1 MVGRKELH
9 DGIQHQNHSTKSG
22 LSQYTLR
29 YYEREG
35 VLPVVARDVN
45 GNRCFNDEDLELI
58 SLICCLKDTGMA
70 IADIKQFIALSQEGR
85 DRLPDQRKLLQEH
98 KQHIDEKIKFFQSF
112 ARKIDHKIAYFASLE
127 NEAEA
132 SGNYKTT

>member
-1 MVGRKELH
+1 MGYSIKT
-9 DGIQHQNHSTKSG
+9 ISQKSG

-35 VLPVVARDVN
+35 VLPVVARDGN
-45 GNRCFNDEDLELI
+45 GNRCFDDEDLELI

-70 IADIKQFIALSQEGR
+70 IADIKQFIALSKEGTGT
-85 DRLPDQRKLLQEH
+85 LPDQRRLLQEH
-98 KQHIDEKIKFFQSF
+98 KQHIDEKIQFFQSF
-112 ARKIDHKIAYFASLE
+112 AQKIDHKIAYFASLE

-132 SGNYKTT
+132 ARQ

>member
-1 MVGRKELH
+1 MGYSIKT
-9 DGIQHQNHSTKSG
+9 IAQKSG

-70 IADIKQFIALSQEGR
+70 IADIKQFIAFSQEGR
-85 DRLPDQRKLLQEH
+85 DRLPDQRRLLQEH

-127 NEAEA
+127 NEAKA
-132 SGNYKTT
+132 SGNHKTT

>member
-1 MVGRKELH
+1 MGYSIKT
-9 DGIQHQNHSTKSG
+9 IAQKSG

-45 GNRCFNDEDLELI
+45 GNRCFDDEDLELI

-70 IADIKQFIALSQEGR
+70 IADIKQFIALSKEGVSA
-85 DRLPDQRKLLQEH
+85 LSDQRRLLQEH
-98 KQHIDEKIKFFQSF
+98 KVHIDEKIKFFQSF
-112 ARKIDHKIAYFASLE
+112 AQKVDHKIAYFASLE
-127 NEAEA
+127 NEAKA
-132 SGNYKTT
+132 ARP

>member
-1 MVGRKELH
+1 MGYSIKT
-9 DGIQHQNHSTKSG
+9 IAQKSG

-35 VLPVVARDVN
+35 VLPVVARDGN
-45 GNRCFNDEDLELI
+45 GNRCFDDEDLELI

-70 IADIKQFIALSQEGR
+70 IADIKQFIALSQDGR
-85 DRLPDQRKLLQEH
+85 SKLPEQRRLLQEH
-98 KQHIDEKIKFFQSF
+98 KQHIEEKIKFFQSF
-112 ARKIDHKIAYFASLE
+112 AQKIDHKIAYFASME

-132 SGNYKTT
+132 AGH

>member
-1 MVGRKELH
+1 MGYSIKT
-9 DGIQHQNHSTKSG
+9 IAQKSG

-45 GNRCFNDEDLELI
+45 GNRCFDDEDLELI

-70 IADIKQFIALSQEGR
+70 IADIKQFIALSKEGVSA
-85 DRLPDQRKLLQEH
+85 LPDQRRLLQEH
-98 KQHIDEKIKFFQSF
+98 KVHIDEKIKFFQSF
-112 ARKIDHKIAYFASLE
+112 AQKVDHKIAYFASLE
-127 NEAEA
+127 NEAKA
-132 SGNYKTT
+132 ARS

>member
-1 MVGRKELH
+1 MGYSIKT
-9 DGIQHQNHSTKSG
+9 IAQKSG

-45 GNRCFNDEDLELI
+45 GNRCFDDEDLELI

-70 IADIKQFIALSQEGR
+70 IADIKQFIALSKEGVSA
-85 DRLPDQRKLLQEH
+85 LPDQRRLLQEH
-98 KQHIDEKIKFFQSF
+98 KVHIDEKIKFFQSF
-112 ARKIDHKIAYFASLE
+112 AQKVDHKIAYFASLE
-127 NEAEA
+127 NEAKA
-132 SGNYKTT
+132 ARP

>member
-1 MVGRKELH
+1 MGYSIKT
-9 DGIQHQNHSTKSG
+9 IAQKSG

-35 VLPVVARDVN
+35 VLPVVARDGN

-70 IADIKQFIALSQEGR
+70 IADIKQFIALSKEGTNK
-85 DRLPDQRKLLQEH
+85 LPDQRRLLQEH

-112 ARKIDHKIAYFASLE
+112 AQKIDHKIAYFASLE
-127 NEAEA
+127 NAAETA
-132 SGNYKTT
+132 NN